1 MLNGKRIPRV
11 HPISCLGITLDETL
25 SWDEHIETIC
35 AKVGA
40 GVGTLKRIKPYIPA
54 KLLQPI
60 YSALIQPYFYYCS
73 PRWDICNKTL
83 KDKLLKFQE
92 RAARIIAGASY
103 EIRSADVLLAFEWE
117 NLDSRRCMS
126 KTALLYKILN
136 NFSAPNLKE
145 LLIKRNSLQT
155 VYDLRNSHTDLAL
168 PKPRREFLKKA
179 LSTVVLN
186 FGIAFR
192 AKLRKCNQFTLL
204 KIL

>member
-11 HPISCLGITLDETL
+11 HPISCLGITFDETL

-40 GVGTLKRIKPYIPA
+40 GVGTLKRIKPYIPE
-54 KLLQPI
+54 KLLQSI
-60 YSALIQPYFYYCS
+60 FSALIQPYFYYCS
-73 PRWDICNKTL
+73 PLWYICNKTL
-83 KDKLLKFQE
+83 KDKLQKCQDRE
-92 RAARIIAGASY
+92 ARIIAGASY
-103 EIRSADVLLAFEWE
+103 EVRSADVLLALEWK

-126 KTALLYKILN
+126 KMALLYKFLN
-136 NFSAPNLKE
+136 NFSAPNLRE
-145 LLIKRNSLQT
+145 LLIKSNSLQT
-155 VYDLRNSHTDLAL
+155 DYDLRNSHTDLAL

-192 AKLRKCNQFTLL
+192 AKLRKRNQFTLL